1 MKKIL
6 TNREIF
12 TIGNAFEGAFQND
25 ERYLPAKINFKI
37 EKNKK
42 NILDKMNGIEE
53 SRIKTI
59 REFGEEKDGQIQI
72 PNEKVEEVNKEIA
85 ELFDIE
91 QEMNIFMI
99 SFEDIENLE
108 FTSAEMSALLFM
120 IEDPED
126 EE

>member
-12 TIGNAFEGAFQND
+12 TIGNAFEGAFQD
-25 ERYLPAKINFKI
+25 RDRYLPAKISFKI

-42 NILDKMNGIEE
+42 NILDKMNEIEE
-53 SRIKTI
+53 SRVKVI

-91 QEMNIFMI
+91 QEINIFMV

>member
-1 MKKIL
+1 M
-6 TNREIF
+6 
-12 TIGNAFEGAFQND
+12 
-25 ERYLPAKINFKI
+25 
-37 EKNKK
+37 EKNRK
-42 NILDKMNGIEE
+42 NILDKMNEIEE

>member
-37 EKNKK
+37 EKNRK
-42 NILDKMNGIEE
+42 NILDKMNEIEE

-72 PNEKVEEVNKEIA
+72 PNEKVEKVNKEIA

>member
-25 ERYLPAKINFKI
+25 ERYFPAKINFKI
-37 EKNKK
+37 EKNRK
-42 NILDKMNGIEE
+42 NILDKMNEIEE

-72 PNEKVEEVNKEIA
+72 PNEKVEKVNKEIA

>member
-25 ERYLPAKINFKI
+25 ERYLPAEINFKI

-42 NILDKMNGIEE
+42 NILDKMNEIEE

>member
-37 EKNKK
+37 EKNRK
-42 NILDKMNGIEE
+42 NILDKMNEIEE

>member
-42 NILDKMNGIEE
+42 NILDKMNEIEE

>member
-1 MKKIL
+1 
-6 TNREIF
+6 
-12 TIGNAFEGAFQND
+12 
-25 ERYLPAKINFKI
+25 
-37 EKNKK
+37 
-42 NILDKMNGIEE
+42 MNEIEE
-53 SRIKTI
+53 SRIKVI
-59 REFGEEKDGQIQI
+59 REFGEEKDGQVQI

>member
-42 NILDKMNGIEE
+42 NILDKMNEIEE

-91 QEMNIFMI
+91 QEINIFMV
-99 SFEDIENLE
+99 SFEDIKNLE

>member
-42 NILDKMNGIEE
+42 NILDKMNEIEE

-91 QEMNIFMI
+91 QEINIFMV

>member
-37 EKNKK
+37 EKNRK
-42 NILDKMNGIEE
+42 NILDKMNEIEE

-59 REFGEEKDGQIQI
+59 RKFGEEKDGQIQI
-72 PNEKVEEVNKEIA
+72 PNEKVEKVNKEIA

>member
-12 TIGNAFEGAFQND
+12 TIGNAFKGAFQND

-42 NILDKMNGIEE
+42 NILDKMNEIEE

>member
-37 EKNKK
+37 EKNRK
-42 NILDKMNGIEE
+42 NILDKMNEIEE

-91 QEMNIFMI
+91 QEINIFMV

>member
-1 MKKIL
+1 MKETLK
-6 TNREIF
+6 NRDIF
-12 TIGNAFEGAFQND
+12 TIGNAFEGAFQDNN
-25 ERYLPAKINFKI
+25 RYLPAKISFKI
-37 EKNKK
+37 ERNKK
-42 NILDKMNGIEE
+42 NILDRMGEIEDA
-53 SRIKTI
+53 RIKII

-72 PNEKVEEVNKEIA
+72 PSNKIEEVNKEIS

-91 QEMNIFMI
+91 QEMNILKVAY
-99 SFEDIENLE
+99 EDIENLE

>member
-42 NILDKMNGIEE
+42 NILDKMNEIEE
-53 SRIKTI
+53 SRIKVI

-91 QEMNIFMI
+91 QEINIFMVL
-99 SFEDIENLE
+99 FEDIENLE

>member
-1 MKKIL
+1 MNKIL

-42 NILDKMNGIEE
+42 NILDKMNEIEE

-91 QEMNIFMI
+91 QEINIFMV
-99 SFEDIENLE
+99 SFEDIKNLE